1 MDHHSSTPRHQ
12 RRGTIAEVA
21 AINVVWPCALGVFG
35 TGLVTQNF
43 ALALQGLAL
52 FFATYFY
59 TLVRLYQLGSSDIDE
74 ASSDPVTLR
83 RQIASG
89 STPGR

>member
-1 MDHHSSTPRHQ
+1 MDHRSSTALHQ

-21 AINVVWPCALGVFG
+21 AINIIWPCALGVFG
-35 TGLVTQNF
+35 RGLLTQNLG
-43 ALALQGLAL
+43 LALQGLAL

-74 ASSDPVTLR
+74 ESSDPVALR

-89 STPGR
+89 STTGR